1 MPKNEEKEFSMSN
14 QLPVIEKM
22 ISPVLVSAILG
33 FFMAGSA
40 VAAQAEPILEQE
52 GAIAN
57 PSALSHE
64 SLGSFPKTLA
74 DASLSE
80 PMDNGAM
87 EPASE
92 STDAVNGL
100 DQVTSVSQLTDV
112 KPTDWAFQAL
122 QSLVERYGCIV
133 GYPNKTF
140 RGNRALSRYEFAAG
154 LNACLDRINELIAS
168 STADF
173 ARKEDLVTLQK
184 LQEGFAA
191 ELAALRGQVDALEA
205 RTATLEKQQFS
216 TTTKLFGQVILG
228 VQGRNDADINL
239 AGFRFR
245 DDANQVNVISNVQ
258 LSLYTQFSERSV
270 LLTGLQA
277 GQGNNIGSQL
287 LTNDVLLGYA
297 GDTGGSV
304 KISDLSFRQLI
315 GNNFAVIAGPVG
327 VNMVNVLRGANR
339 IESAGQGPLSRFA
352 QRNPILNIGGDG
364 AGAGFDWQITPAVS
378 FQGVYTSNRAE
389 DPVNG
394 GLFGGSNGA
403 TTIGT
408 QLTVNAFNTVDIAL
422 NYVNAYSPSGFLGTS
437 VGDDQL
443 ALPNPFS
450 FRAPIQTNAVGG
462 TIAWRVA
469 PWVTVGGWAGYTTS
483 DLKGFSGSVETI
495 NWMAFLNFPDLGGR
509 GNLGAIYVGQPPR
522 IINSDLPAGRNIP
535 SFVNGGDPTAGPGGE
550 PGRTTHLEAF
560 YRYRLSDNISL
571 TPGVIVIFNPRHNS
585 DNDTITIGVLRTTFT
600 F

>member
-1 MPKNEEKEFSMSN
+1 MSK
-14 QLPVIEKM
+14 Q
-22 ISPVLVSAILG
+22 SPVREKIVPPVLASAMLG
-33 FFMAGSA
+33 IFMAGSA
-40 VAAQAEPILEQE
+40 VAAQTTPLER
-52 GAIAN
+52 AVSA
-57 PSALSHE
+57 PSPAAARESPLSP
-64 SLGSFPKTLA
+64 SVMLA
-74 DASLSE
+74 DASQSE
-80 PMDNGAM
+80 PINSVANLGT
-87 EPASE
+87 ASDP
-92 STDAVNGL
+92 TDANGM

-133 GYPNKTF
+133 GYPDKTF

-154 LNACLDRINELIAS
+154 VNACLDRMNELIAS

-173 ARKEDLVTLQK
+173 ARKEDLIAIQK
-184 LQEGFAA
+184 LQEEFAA
-191 ELAALRGQVDALEA
+191 ELAALRGRVDALEA
-205 RTATLEKQQFS
+205 RAATLEKQQFS
-216 TTTKLFGQVILG
+216 TTTKLFGQVIFG

-258 LSLYTQFSERSV
+258 LSLYTQLSERSI

-277 GQGNNIGSQL
+277 GIGDNIGSQL

-297 GDTGGSV
+297 GDTGGAV

-315 GNNFAVIAGPVG
+315 GNNFAIVAGPVG

-364 AGAGFDWQITPAVS
+364 AGAGFDWQISPAVS
-378 FQGVYTSNRAE
+378 FQAVYTSNRAE
-389 DPVNG
+389 DPANG
-394 GLFGGSNGA
+394 GLFGGPNGA

-450 FRAPIQTNAVGG
+450 FRAPIQTNAFGG
-462 TIAWRVA
+462 TIAWRAA
-469 PWVTVGGWAGYTTS
+469 PWITLGGWAGYTTS

-522 IINSDLPAGRNIP
+522 IISSDLPAGRNIP
-535 SFVNGGDPTAGPGGE
+535 SFVSGGDPTAGPGGE
-550 PGRTTHLEAF
+550 PSRTTHVEAF